1 MVRIKFY
8 TKHGDTMMTKVKTI
22 FKIAGGMALLSAQA
36 LAHPG
41 HDHSDPSSVWIHA
54 MFYGS
59 IAVAVLGLTCLAFFV
74 MRSRRDKGAREHET
88 SHSEEL

>member
-1 MVRIKFY
+1 MA
-8 TKHGDTMMTKVKTI
+8 TVKTI
-22 FKIAGGMALLSAQA
+22 FKIAVGMGLLSAQA

-54 MFYGS
+54 MFYGG
-59 IAVAVLGLTCLAFFV
+59 IAVAALGLAFLAFFV
-74 MRSRRDKGAREHET
+74 MRSRRDKGAKEHET